1 MINNL
6 GIVGVGKLGICYAI
20 ILAKAGYKVYIYD
33 INRLILDNI
42 KNDTYNYNEPGLND
56 LISEFKS
63 NIILSYDL
71 NDIYKNCDIIFT
83 YIQTPSLDNGL
94 YNHEYI
100 DKFINETLK
109 FDNNDNDND
118 NDNDNKIIIINST
131 VIPEYCNS
139 IKEKLKL
146 NNFSLCY
153 NPSFIAQGSIIS
165 NIINPD
171 IILIGID
178 DNDNDNNYNK
188 IIDIYDKIL
197 INNDKNKYKKMNLLE
212 AEITKLSINCFITTK
227 ITYANMIGDYL
238 INKNCNPDIVLNAIG
253 SDSRIGNKYF
263 KYGFGYGGPCL
274 PRDNKALYEYGNQN
288 NYNFNICNI
297 NDMNN
302 AKHLLFQFENL
313 KNSKEPIEFKYI
325 TYKDISDI
333 LEQSQKLELAILLAK
348 NKNKVIIYERPFII
362 EILKNKYN
370 DLFEYKELCCLYP
383 NLFI

>member
-1 MINNL
+1 MINI
-6 GIVGVGKLGICYAI
+6 GIVGVGRLGICYSI

-33 INRLILDNI
+33 INTYILDNI
-42 KNDTYNYNEPGLND
+42 KNNTYDYSEHGLND

-63 NIILSYDL
+63 NLILAYNL
-71 NDIYKNCDIIFT
+71 NDIYNNCDIIFT

-100 DKFINETLK
+100 NNFIDETLK
-109 FDNNDNDND
+109 FNNDND
-118 NDNDNKIIIINST
+118 KIIIINST

-139 IKEKLKL
+139 IKEKLKS

-153 NPSFIAQGSIIS
+153 NPSFIAQGSIIN

-178 DNDNDNNYNK
+178 DDDNTNYNK
-188 IIDIYDKIL
+188 IVDIYDKII
-197 INNDKNKYKKMNLLE
+197 INKNGNYKRMNLLE
-212 AEITKLSINCFITTK
+212 SEITKLSINCFITTK

-238 INKNCNPDIVLNAIG
+238 VNKNCDPDIVLNAIG
-253 SDSRIGNKYF
+253 SDTRIGNKYF
-263 KYGFGYGGPCL
+263 NYGYGYGGPCL
-274 PRDNKALYEYGNQN
+274 PRDNNALFEYGKLN

-302 AKHLLFQFENL
+302 SRHLLFQYEHL

-325 TYKDISDI
+325 TYKDTSDI
-333 LEQSQKLELAILLAK
+333 LEESQKLELALLLVN
-348 NKNKVIIYERPFII
+348 NKNKVIIYERPSII

-370 DLFEYKELCCLYP
+370 NLFEYREIL
-383 NLFI
+383 

>member
-109 FDNNDNDND
+109 FDNNDNDN
-118 NDNDNKIIIINST
+118 KIIIINST

-178 DNDNDNNYNK
+178 DNDNNYNK

-370 DLFEYKELCCLYP
+370 DLFEYKEL
-383 NLFI
+383 

>member
-1 MINNL
+1 MYDNI

-33 INRLILDNI
+33 VNIDILDNI
-42 KNDTYNYNEPGLND
+42 KNNTYNYYEPELNN

-63 NIILSYDL
+63 NIILAYNL
-71 NDIYKNCDIIFT
+71 NDIYNNCNIIFT

-100 DKFINETLK
+100 NNFINETLK
-109 FDNNDNDND
+109 YNNNN
-118 NDNDNKIIIINST
+118 NKIIIINST

-139 IKEKLKL
+139 IKEKLKS

-153 NPSFIAQGSIIS
+153 NPSFIAQGSIIN

-178 DNDNDNNYNK
+178 DDSDNTIYNK
-188 IIDIYDKIL
+188 IVDIYDKIL
-197 INNDKNKYKKMNLLE
+197 INDNGNYKKMNLLE
-212 AEITKLSINCFITTK
+212 SEITKLSINCFITIK

-238 INKNCNPDIVLNAIG
+238 INKNCNLDIVLNAIG

-263 KYGFGYGGPCL
+263 NYGYGYGGPCL
-274 PRDNKALYEYGNQN
+274 PRDNKALYEYGKQN

-297 NDMNN
+297 NDLNN
-302 AKHLLFQFENL
+302 SKHLLFQYDNL
-313 KNSKEPIEFKYI
+313 KNSKVPIEFRYI
-325 TYKDISDI
+325 TYKDTSDI
-333 LEQSQKLELAILLAK
+333 LEESQKLELAILLAN
-348 NKNKVIIYERPFII
+348 NKNNVIIYERPFII
-362 EILKNKYN
+362 EILKNKYDN
-370 DLFEYKELCCLYP
+370 LFEYRE
-383 NLFI
+383 I

>member
-1 MINNL
+1 MNNNL

-20 ILAKAGYKVYIYD
+20 ILAKVGYKVYIYD
-33 INRLILDNI
+33 INKNILDNI
-42 KNDTYNYNEPGLND
+42 KNNTYNYNEPGLND
-56 LISEFKS
+56 LISNFKS
-63 NIILSYDL
+63 NIILTYNL
-71 NDIYKNCDIIFT
+71 NDILNNCNIIFT

-100 DKFINETLK
+100 NNFINEILK
-109 FDNNDNDND
+109 YNNKE
-118 NDNDNKIIIINST
+118 NKIIIINST

-139 IKEKLKL
+139 IKEKLKS

-153 NPSFIAQGSIIS
+153 NPSFIAQGSIIN

-171 IILIGID
+171 IILIGLD
-178 DNDNDNNYNK
+178 DNDNYHK
-188 IIDIYDKIL
+188 IINIYDKI
-197 INNDKNKYKKMNLLE
+197 IMNNDKNKYKKMNLLE

-263 KYGFGYGGPCL
+263 NYGFGYGGPCL

-288 NYNFNICNI
+288 NYIFNICNI

-302 AKHLLFQFENL
+302 SKHLLFQFENL
-313 KNSKEPIEFKYI
+313 KNSTEPIEFKYI
-325 TYKDISDI
+325 TYKDTSDI
-333 LEQSQKLELAILLAK
+333 LDQSQKLELAILLAK
-348 NKNKVIIYERPFII
+348 NKNKVNIYERPFII
-362 EILKNKYN
+362 KILKDKYN
-370 DLFEYKELCCLYP
+370 DLFEYKEL
-383 NLFI
+383 

>member
-1 MINNL
+1 MINI

-20 ILAKAGYKVYIYD
+20 ILAKSGYKVFIYD
-33 INRLILDNI
+33 INKIILDNI
-42 KNDTYNYNEPGLND
+42 KNNIYNYNEPGLNN

-63 NIILSYDL
+63 NLILSYDL
-71 NDIYKNCDIIFT
+71 NDIYNNCDIIFT

-100 DKFINETLK
+100 NNFIDETLK
-109 FDNNDNDND
+109 IDNKED
-118 NDNDNKIIIINST
+118 KIIIINST

-153 NPSFIAQGSIIS
+153 NPSFIAQGSIIN

-171 IILIGID
+171 IILIGLD
-178 DNDNDNNYNK
+178 EDNNNNNYNK
-188 IIDIYDKIL
+188 IVDIYDKIL
-197 INNDKNKYKKMNLLE
+197 INNNDKTKYKKMNLLE

-253 SDSRIGNKYF
+253 SDSRIGTKYF
-263 KYGFGYGGPCL
+263 NYGFGYGGPCL
-274 PRDNKALYEYGNQN
+274 PRDNKALYEYGKLN
-288 NYNFNICNI
+288 NYDFNICNI
-297 NDMNN
+297 NDLNN
-302 AKHLLFQFENL
+302 NNHLLFQYEKL
-313 KNSKEPIEFKYI
+313 RNSNEPIEFRYI
-325 TYKDISDI
+325 TYKDTSDI

-348 NKNKVIIYERPFII
+348 NKNKVIIYERPYII
-362 EILKNKYN
+362 EILKDKYN
-370 DLFEYKELCCLYP
+370 NLFEYKEL
-383 NLFI
+383 

>member
-109 FDNNDNDND
+109 FDNND

-302 AKHLLFQFENL
+302 AKHLLFQFENF

-325 TYKDISDI
+325 TYKDTSDI